1 MYFDLLPALPDV
13 LGLAN
18 LLALVVGV
26 IAGIVVGAMPG
37 LSATM
42 AISVLVP
49 FTFGLEPLVA
59 LGLMAG
65 IYNGAMYGG
74 AIPAILLRIPG
85 TPAAVATTFDGY
97 PMAQKGQGGFALQV
111 AVVSSAIGGIASAFA
126 LMLLAPP
133 LSKVTLLFGPAEVFW
148 VAVFA
153 LSSII
158 FLLGGNVVKGLIS
171 ACFGVF
177 VSVVGSDPIFGN
189 DRYTF
194 GQLELLDGISIV
206 ILLVGL
212 YALPPVIDLLES
224 PLKTE
229 GDASDKLGT
238 EPIWRSLPKMFRFWK
253 TWIRSSLIGIWIG
266 ILPGAGGSM
275 AAFMAYN
282 EARRTS
288 KTPETWGNGEPEGV
302 AASETANNA
311 DTAAAL
317 IPALTLGIP
326 GTAVAAVMLGGL
338 LIHGLQ
344 PGPMLFRDNPDIVF
358 GFMWQFL
365 FGAILLILLGGSLAT
380 NSFAKLLKLPRPLLG
395 SVIIVL
401 MLIGV
406 YSIHGRMFDVYLMLG
421 FGAVGYVMDKLEFPM
436 PPVVLGLILGA
447 FAEENLRLA
456 LRIGRGDWTVLFANT
471 TSLIL
476 VALTIA
482 VIVGPFAKRRFLDSR
497 RKKEF
502 DSELGDKTGMEE

>member
-1 MYFDLLPALPDV
+1 MYSDLLHALPDV
-13 LGLAN
+13 FAWTN
-18 LLALVVGV
+18 FAAVVIGV

-74 AIPAILLRIPG
+74 AIPAVLLRIPG

-97 PMAQKGQGGFALQV
+97 PMAQKGEGGFALQV
-111 AVVSSAIGGIASAFA
+111 AVVSSSIGGIASAFA

-133 LSKVTLLFGPAEVFW
+133 LSKVTLLFGPSEVFW
-148 VAVFA
+148 VAVFGLA
-153 LSSII
+153 SII
-158 FLLGGNVVKGLIS
+158 FLLGGNPVKGLIS

-177 VSVVGSDPIFGN
+177 VSVIGSDPIYGN
-189 DRYTF
+189 DRFTF
-194 GQLELLDGISIV
+194 GQLEMLDGINIV

-212 YALPPVIDLLES
+212 YALPPVIDLLET
-224 PLKTE
+224 PLKTD
-229 GDASDKLGT
+229 GVNSSKLGT
-238 EPIWRSLPKMFRFWK
+238 QSLWKALPRMKSYWK
-253 TWIRSSLIGIWIG
+253 TWLRGSLLGIWIG

-275 AAFMAYN
+275 AAFMSYN

-288 KTPETWGNGEPEGV
+288 KHPETWGEGEPEGV
-302 AASETANNA
+302 AAAEVANNA
-311 DTAAAL
+311 DTASAL

-338 LIHGLQ
+338 LVHGLQ
-344 PGPMLFRDNPDIVF
+344 PGPMLFRDNPDVVF

-365 FGAILLILLGGSLAT
+365 FGAILLVLLGGSLAT
-380 NSFAKLLKLPRPLLG
+380 NSFARLLNLPRPLLG

-421 FGAVGYVMDKLEFPM
+421 FGAIGWVMDRLKFPL
-436 PPVVLGLILGA
+436 PPVVLGLILGG

-456 LRIGRGDWTVLFANT
+456 LRIGRGDPMVLFQNW

-476 VALTIA
+476 VALTVA
-482 VIVGPFAKRRFLDSR
+482 VVVGPTLKKRFIDSR
-497 RKKEF
+497 KKA
-502 DSELGDKTGMEE
+502 

>member
-1 MYFDLLPALPDV
+1 MYGDLIHALPEV
-13 LGLAN
+13 FAFSN
-18 LLALVVGV
+18 FAAVVIGV

-49 FTFGLEPLVA
+49 FTFGLQPLVA

-74 AIPAILLRIPG
+74 AIPAVLLRIPG

-97 PMAQKGQGGFALQV
+97 PMAQKGEGGFALQV
-111 AVVSSAIGGIASAFA
+111 AVVSSSIGGIASAFA

-133 LSKVTLLFGPAEVFW
+133 LSKVTLLFGPSEVFW
-148 VAVFA
+148 VAVFGLA
-153 LSSII
+153 SII
-158 FLLGGNVVKGLIS
+158 FLLGGNPIKGLIS

-177 VSVVGSDPIFGN
+177 VSVIGSDPIYGN
-189 DRYTF
+189 DRFTF
-194 GQLELLDGISIV
+194 GQLELLDGINIV

-212 YALPPVIDLLES
+212 YALPPVIDLLET
-224 PLKTE
+224 PLKTD
-229 GDASDKLGT
+229 GVSSSSLGT
-238 EPIWRSLPKMFRFWK
+238 EPIWKALPRMKSFWK
-253 TWIRSSLIGIWIG
+253 TWFRGSLIGIWIG

-275 AAFMAYN
+275 AAFMSYN

-288 KTPETWGNGEPEGV
+288 KHPERWGEGEPEGV
-302 AASETANNA
+302 AAAETANNA
-311 DTAAAL
+311 DTASAL

-338 LIHGLQ
+338 LVHGLQ

-365 FGAILLILLGGSLAT
+365 FGAILLVLLGGSLAT
-380 NSFAKLLKLPRPLLG
+380 NSFARLLNLPRPLLG

-421 FGAVGYVMDKLEFPM
+421 FGAIGWVMDKLKFPL
-436 PPVVLGLILGA
+436 PPVVLGLILGG

-456 LRIGRGDWTVLFANT
+456 LRIGRGDWLVLFQNT

-476 VALTIA
+476 VGLTVA
-482 VIVGPFAKRRFLDSR
+482 VVVGPTLKKRFIDSR
-497 RKKEF
+497 KE
-502 DSELGDKTGMEE
+502 G

>member
-1 MYFDLLPALPDV
+1 MYSDLLHALPNV
-13 LGLAN
+13 LEWTNFA
-18 LLALVVGV
+18 AVVIGV
-26 IAGIVVGAMPG
+26 IAGIIVGAMPG

-74 AIPAILLRIPG
+74 AIPAVLLRIPG

-97 PMAQKGQGGFALQV
+97 PMAQKGEGGFALQV
-111 AVVSSAIGGIASAFA
+111 AVISSAIGGIASAFA

-133 LSKVTLLFGPAEVFW
+133 LSKVTLLFGPSEVFW
-148 VAVFA
+148 VAVFGLA
-153 LSSII
+153 SII
-158 FLLGGNVVKGLIS
+158 FLLGGNPVKGLIS
-171 ACFGVF
+171 AFFGVF
-177 VSVVGSDPIFGN
+177 VSVIGSDPIYGN
-189 DRYTF
+189 DRFTF
-194 GQLELLDGISIV
+194 GQLEILDGIHIV

-212 YALPPVIDLLES
+212 YALPPVIDLLET
-224 PLKTE
+224 PLKT
-229 GDASDKLGT
+229 GVDNSKLGA
-238 EPIWRSLPKMFRFWK
+238 ESIWKALPRMKGYWK
-253 TWIRSSLIGIWIG
+253 TWLRGSAIGIWIG

-275 AAFMAYN
+275 AAFMSYN
-282 EARRTS
+282 EARRSSTN
-288 KTPETWGNGEPEGV
+288 PDAWGEGEPEGV
-302 AASETANNA
+302 AAAEVANNA
-311 DTAAAL
+311 DTASAL

-338 LIHGLQ
+338 LVHGLQ
-344 PGPMLFRDNPDIVF
+344 PGPMLFRENPDIVF

-365 FGAILLILLGGSLAT
+365 FGAILLVLLGGSLAT
-380 NSFAKLLKLPRPLLG
+380 NSFAHLLNLPRPLLG

-421 FGAVGYVMDKLEFPM
+421 FGAIGWVMDRLKFPL
-436 PPVVLGLILGA
+436 PPVVLGLILGG

-456 LRIGRGDWTVLFANT
+456 LRIGRGDPMILFQNA

-476 VALTIA
+476 VALTLA
-482 VIVGPFAKRRFLDSR
+482 VIIGPTLKKRFINSR
-497 RKKEF
+497 
-502 DSELGDKTGMEE
+502 KTA

>member
-1 MYFDLLPALPDV
+1 MYGDLLHALPEV
-13 LGLAN
+13 LSLTNFLA
-18 LLALVVGV
+18 VTIGV
-26 IAGIVVGAMPG
+26 IAGIVVGALPG

-74 AIPAILLRIPG
+74 AIPAVLLRIPG
-85 TPAAVATTFDGY
+85 TPAAVATSFDGY
-97 PMAQKGQGGFALQV
+97 PMAQKGQGGYALQV
-111 AVVSSAIGGIASAFA
+111 AVVSSAFGGIASAFA

-148 VAVFA
+148 VAVFG
-153 LSSII
+153 LCSII
-158 FLLGGNVVKGLIS
+158 FLLGGSVVKGLIS

-177 VSVVGSDPIFGN
+177 VSVIGSDPILGT
-189 DRYTF
+189 DRFTF
-194 GQLELLDGISIV
+194 GYLELLDGVSIV

-229 GDASDKLGT
+229 TANDDLGT
-238 EPIWRSLPKMFRFWK
+238 EPIWKAMPRMVGYWK
-253 TWIRSSLIGIWIG
+253 TWLRGSLIGIWIG

-275 AAFMAYN
+275 AAFMSYN
-282 EARRTS
+282 EARRAS
-288 KTPETWGNGEPEGV
+288 KTPERWGEGEPEGV
-302 AASETANNA
+302 AAAEVANNA
-311 DTAAAL
+311 DTASAL

-344 PGPMLFRDNPDIVF
+344 PGPMLFRDNPDVVF

-365 FGAILLILLGGSLAT
+365 FGAILLIFLGGSLAT

-421 FGAVGYVMDKLEFPM
+421 FGAIGYVMDKLKFPL

-456 LRIGRGDWTVLFANT
+456 LRIGRGDWLVLFKNNT
-471 TSLIL
+471 SIVL
-476 VALTIA
+476 VLMTLA
-482 VIVGPFAKRRFLDSR
+482 VIFGPSLKKRFLSA
-497 RKKEF
+497 RKPDAKA
-502 DSELGDKTGMEE
+502 

>member
-1 MYFDLLPALPDV
+1 MYSDLLHALPNV
-13 LGLAN
+13 LEWAN
-18 LLALVVGV
+18 FAAVIIGV

-74 AIPAILLRIPG
+74 AIPAVLLRIPG

-97 PMAQKGQGGFALQV
+97 PMAQKGEGGFALQV
-111 AVVSSAIGGIASAFA
+111 AVISSAIGGIASAFA

-133 LSKVTLLFGPAEVFW
+133 LSKVTLLFGPSEVFW
-148 VAVFA
+148 VAVFGLA
-153 LSSII
+153 SII
-158 FLLGGNVVKGLIS
+158 FLLGGNPVKGLIS
-171 ACFGVF
+171 AFFGVF
-177 VSVVGSDPIFGN
+177 VSVIGSDPIYGN
-189 DRYTF
+189 DRFTF
-194 GQLELLDGISIV
+194 GQLEILDGIHIV

-212 YALPPVIDLLES
+212 YALPPVIDLLET
-224 PLKTE
+224 PLKT
-229 GDASDKLGT
+229 GVDNSKLGT
-238 EPIWRSLPKMFRFWK
+238 ESIWKALPRMKGYWK
-253 TWIRSSLIGIWIG
+253 TWLRGSAIGIWIG

-275 AAFMAYN
+275 AAFMSYN
-282 EARRTS
+282 EARRSSTN
-288 KTPETWGNGEPEGV
+288 PDAWGEGEPEGV
-302 AASETANNA
+302 AAAEVANNA
-311 DTAAAL
+311 DTASAL

-338 LIHGLQ
+338 LVHGLQ
-344 PGPMLFRDNPDIVF
+344 PGPMLFRENPDIVF

-365 FGAILLILLGGSLAT
+365 FGAILLVLLGGSLAT
-380 NSFAKLLKLPRPLLG
+380 NSFAHLLNLPRPLLG

-421 FGAVGYVMDKLEFPM
+421 FGAIGWVMDRLKFPL
-436 PPVVLGLILGA
+436 PPVVLGLILGG

-456 LRIGRGDWTVLFANT
+456 LRIGRGDPMILFQNT

-476 VALTIA
+476 VVLTIA
-482 VIVGPFAKRRFLDSR
+482 VIIGPTLKKRFINSR
-497 RKKEF
+497 KIA
-502 DSELGDKTGMEE
+502 

>member
-1 MYFDLLPALPDV
+1 MYSDLLHALPDV
-13 LGLAN
+13 FAWTN
-18 LLALVVGV
+18 FAAVVIGV

-74 AIPAILLRIPG
+74 AIPAVLLRIPG

-97 PMAQKGQGGFALQV
+97 PMAQKGEGGFALQV
-111 AVVSSAIGGIASAFA
+111 AVVSSSIGGIASAFA

-133 LSKVTLLFGPAEVFW
+133 LSKVTLLFGPSEVFW
-148 VAVFA
+148 VAVFGLA
-153 LSSII
+153 SII
-158 FLLGGNVVKGLIS
+158 FLLGGNPIKGLIS

-177 VSVVGSDPIFGN
+177 VSVIGSDPIYGN
-189 DRYTF
+189 DRFTF
-194 GQLELLDGISIV
+194 GQLEMLDGINIV

-212 YALPPVIDLLES
+212 YALPPVIDLLET
-224 PLKTE
+224 PLKTD
-229 GDASDKLGT
+229 GVNSSKLGT
-238 EPIWRSLPKMFRFWK
+238 EPIWKALPRMNYWK
-253 TWIRSSLIGIWIG
+253 TWLRGSFLGIWIG

-275 AAFMAYN
+275 AAFMSYN

-288 KTPETWGNGEPEGV
+288 KHPETWGEGEPEGV
-302 AASETANNA
+302 AAAEVANNA
-311 DTAAAL
+311 DTASAL

-338 LIHGLQ
+338 LVHGLQ

-365 FGAILLILLGGSLAT
+365 FGAILLVLLGGSLAT
-380 NSFAKLLKLPRPLLG
+380 NSFARLLNLPRPLLG

-421 FGAVGYVMDKLEFPM
+421 FGAIGWVMDRLKFPL
-436 PPVVLGLILGA
+436 PPVVLGLILGG

-456 LRIGRGDWTVLFANT
+456 LRIGRGDPLVLFQNT

-476 VALTIA
+476 VALTVA
-482 VIVGPFAKRRFLDSR
+482 VVVGPTLKKRFIDSR
-497 RKKEF
+497 KKA
-502 DSELGDKTGMEE
+502 

>member
-1 MYFDLLPALPDV
+1 MYSDLLNSLPVV
-13 LGLAN
+13 LTFTNFA
-18 LLALVVGV
+18 VVVIGV
-26 IAGIVVGAMPG
+26 LAGIIVGAMPG

-74 AIPAILLRIPG
+74 AIPAVLLRIPG

-97 PMAQKGQGGFALQV
+97 PMAQSGQGGYALQV
-111 AVVSSAIGGIASAFA
+111 AVVSSSIGGIMSAFA

-148 VAVFA
+148 VAVFG
-153 LSSII
+153 LCSII
-158 FLLGGNVVKGLIS
+158 FLLGGNPVKGLIS

-177 VSVVGSDPIFGN
+177 VSVIGSDPIFGV
-189 DRYTF
+189 DRFTF

-212 YALPPVIDLLES
+212 YALPPVIDLLET

-229 GDASDKLGT
+229 TDASKLGT
-238 EPIWRSLPKMFRFWK
+238 EPIWKTLPRMKSYIK
-253 TWIRSSLIGIWIG
+253 TWIRGGIIGVWIG

-275 AAFMAYN
+275 AAFMSYN

-288 KTPETWGNGEPEGV
+288 KNPENWGKGEPEGV
-302 AASETANNA
+302 AASEVANNA

-338 LIHGLQ
+338 LVHGLQ
-344 PGPMLFRDNPDIVF
+344 PGPMLFRENPDVVF

-365 FGAILLILLGGSLAT
+365 FGAILLVFLGGSLAT
-380 NSFAKLLKLPRPLLG
+380 NSFARLLNLPRPLLG

-406 YSIHGRMFDVYLMLG
+406 YSINERMFDVYLMLG
-421 FGAVGYVMDKLEFPM
+421 FGAIGYLMDKMKFPL
-436 PPVVLGLILGA
+436 PPVVLGLILGG

-456 LRIGRGDWTVLFANT
+456 LRIGRNDPSVLFQNT
-471 TSLIL
+471 TSLVL
-476 VALTIA
+476 VFLTLA
-482 VIVGPFAKRRFLDSR
+482 VIVGPFLKRRFFDN
-497 RKKEF
+497 KKK
-502 DSELGDKTGMEE
+502 G

>member
-1 MYFDLLPALPDV
+1 MYSDLLHALPNV
-13 LGLAN
+13 LEWAN
-18 LLALVVGV
+18 FAAVIIGV

-74 AIPAILLRIPG
+74 AIPAVLLRIPG

-97 PMAQKGQGGFALQV
+97 PMAQKGEGGFALQV
-111 AVVSSAIGGIASAFA
+111 AVISSAIGGIASAFA

-133 LSKVTLLFGPAEVFW
+133 LSKVTLLFGPSEVFW
-148 VAVFA
+148 VAVFGLA
-153 LSSII
+153 SII
-158 FLLGGNVVKGLIS
+158 FLLGGNPVKGLIS
-171 ACFGVF
+171 AFFGVF
-177 VSVVGSDPIFGN
+177 VSVIGSDPIYGN
-189 DRYTF
+189 DRFTF
-194 GQLELLDGISIV
+194 GQLEILDGIHIV

-212 YALPPVIDLLES
+212 YALPPVIDLLET
-224 PLKTE
+224 PLKT
-229 GDASDKLGT
+229 GVDNSKLGT
-238 EPIWRSLPKMFRFWK
+238 ESIWKALPRMKGYWK
-253 TWIRSSLIGIWIG
+253 TWLRGSAIGIWIG

-275 AAFMAYN
+275 AAFMSYN
-282 EARRTS
+282 EARRSSTN
-288 KTPETWGNGEPEGV
+288 PDAWGEGEPEGV
-302 AASETANNA
+302 AAAEVANNA
-311 DTAAAL
+311 DTASAL

-338 LIHGLQ
+338 LVHGLQ
-344 PGPMLFRDNPDIVF
+344 PGPMLFRENPDIVF

-365 FGAILLILLGGSLAT
+365 FGAILLVLLGGSLAT
-380 NSFAKLLKLPRPLLG
+380 NSFAHLLNLPRPLLG

-406 YSIHGRMFDVYLMLG
+406 YSIHSRMFDVYLMLG
-421 FGAVGYVMDKLEFPM
+421 FGAIGWVMDRLKFPL
-436 PPVVLGLILGA
+436 PPVVLGLILGG

-456 LRIGRGDWTVLFANT
+456 LRIGRGDPMILVQNT
-471 TSLIL
+471 TSLVL
-476 VALTIA
+476 VVLTIA
-482 VIVGPFAKRRFLDSR
+482 VIIGPTLKKRFINSR
-497 RKKEF
+497 
-502 DSELGDKTGMEE
+502 KTA

>member
-1 MYFDLLPALPDV
+1 MYSELFHALPGV
-13 LGLAN
+13 LGFAN
-18 LLALVVGV
+18 LLAVTIGV
-26 IAGIVVGAMPG
+26 IAGVVVGALPG

-49 FTFGLEPLVA
+49 FTFGLSPLVA

-74 AIPAILLRIPG
+74 AIPAVLLRIPG

-97 PMAQKGQGGFALQV
+97 PMAQRGEGGFALQV
-111 AVVSSAIGGIASAFA
+111 ALVSSCIGGIASAFA

-133 LSKVTLLFGPAEVFW
+133 LSKLTLLFGPSEVFW
-148 VAVFA
+148 IAVFG
-153 LSSII
+153 LCSII
-158 FLLGGNVVKGLIS
+158 FLLGDNVVKGLIS

-177 VSVVGSDPIFGN
+177 VSVIGADPILGN
-189 DRYTF
+189 DRFTF
-194 GQLELLDGISIV
+194 DRLELLDGISIV

-212 YALPPVIDLLES
+212 YALPPVVDLLES
-224 PLKTE
+224 PLKSE
-229 GDASDKLGT
+229 NAACDNLGT
-238 EPIWRSLPKMFRFWK
+238 EPIWRTLPRMFRFWK
-253 TWIRSSLIGIWIG
+253 TWVRGSLIGIWIG

-275 AAFMAYN
+275 AAFMSYN
-282 EARRTS
+282 EARRVS

-302 AASETANNA
+302 AAAEVANNA

-344 PGPMLFRDNPDIVF
+344 PGPMLFRENPDIVF

-365 FGAILLILLGGSLAT
+365 FGAILLFFLGGSLAT

-395 SVIIVL
+395 SIIIVL

-406 YSIHGRMFDVYLMLG
+406 YSIHERMFDVYLMLG
-421 FGAVGYVMDKLEFPM
+421 FGVIGYVMDKLQFPL
-436 PPVVLGLILGA
+436 PPAVLGLILGS

-456 LRIGRGDWTVLFANT
+456 LRIGRDNWSVLFANT
-471 TSLIL
+471 TSQVL
-476 VALTIA
+476 VALTLA
-482 VIVGPFAKRRFLDSR
+482 VVFGPMIKRRLLG
-497 RKKEF
+497 RKPAASNK
-502 DSELGDKTGMEE
+502 

>member
-1 MYFDLLPALPDV
+1 MYSDLLQALPNV
-13 LGLAN
+13 LEWTNFA
-18 LLALVVGV
+18 AVIIGV
-26 IAGIVVGAMPG
+26 ISGIVVGAMPG

-74 AIPAILLRIPG
+74 AIPAVLLRIPG

-97 PMAQKGQGGFALQV
+97 PMAQKGEGGFALQV
-111 AVVSSAIGGIASAFA
+111 AVISSAIGGIASAFA

-133 LSKVTLLFGPAEVFW
+133 LSKVTLLFGPSEVFW
-148 VAVFA
+148 VAVFGLA
-153 LSSII
+153 SII
-158 FLLGGNVVKGLIS
+158 FLLGGNPVKGLIS
-171 ACFGVF
+171 AFFGVF
-177 VSVVGSDPIFGN
+177 VSVIGSDPIYGN
-189 DRYTF
+189 DRFTF
-194 GQLELLDGISIV
+194 GQLEILDGIHIV

-212 YALPPVIDLLES
+212 YALPPVIDLLET
-224 PLKTE
+224 PLRT
-229 GDASDKLGT
+229 GVDNSKLGT
-238 EPIWRSLPKMFRFWK
+238 ESIWKALPRMKGYWK
-253 TWIRSSLIGIWIG
+253 TWLRGSAIGIWIG

-275 AAFMAYN
+275 AAFMSYN
-282 EARRTS
+282 EARRSSTN
-288 KTPETWGNGEPEGV
+288 PDVWGKGEPEGV
-302 AASETANNA
+302 AAAEVANNA
-311 DTAAAL
+311 DTASAL

-338 LIHGLQ
+338 LVHGLQ
-344 PGPMLFRDNPDIVF
+344 PGPMLFRENPDIVF

-365 FGAILLILLGGSLAT
+365 FGAILLVLLGGSLAT
-380 NSFAKLLKLPRPLLG
+380 NSFAHLLNLPRPLLG

-421 FGAVGYVMDKLEFPM
+421 FGAIGWVMDRLKFPL
-436 PPVVLGLILGA
+436 PPVVLGLILGG

-456 LRIGRGDWTVLFANT
+456 LRIGRGDPMILFQNM

-482 VIVGPFAKRRFLDSR
+482 VIIGPTLKKRFINSR
-497 RKKEF
+497 
-502 DSELGDKTGMEE
+502 KTA

>member
-1 MYFDLLPALPDV
+1 MYGDLLHALPEV
-13 LGLAN
+13 LSLTNFLA
-18 LLALVVGV
+18 VTIGV
-26 IAGIVVGAMPG
+26 IAGIVVGALPG

-74 AIPAILLRIPG
+74 AIPAVLLRIPG
-85 TPAAVATTFDGY
+85 TPAAVATSFDGY
-97 PMAQKGQGGFALQV
+97 PMAQKGQGGYALQV
-111 AVVSSAIGGIASAFA
+111 AVVSSAFGGIASAFA

-148 VAVFA
+148 VAVFG
-153 LSSII
+153 LCSII
-158 FLLGGNVVKGLIS
+158 FLLGGSVVKGLIS

-177 VSVVGSDPIFGN
+177 VSVIGSDPILGT
-189 DRYTF
+189 DRFTF
-194 GQLELLDGISIV
+194 GYLELLDGVSIV

-229 GDASDKLGT
+229 TANDDLGT
-238 EPIWRSLPKMFRFWK
+238 EPIWKAMPRMIGYWK
-253 TWIRSSLIGIWIG
+253 TWLRGSLIGIWIG

-275 AAFMAYN
+275 AAFISYN
-282 EARRTS
+282 EARRAS
-288 KTPETWGNGEPEGV
+288 KTPERWGEGEPEGV
-302 AASETANNA
+302 AAAEVANNA
-311 DTAAAL
+311 DTASAL

-344 PGPMLFRDNPDIVF
+344 PGPMLFRDNPDVVF

-365 FGAILLILLGGSLAT
+365 FGAILLIFLGGSLAT

-421 FGAVGYVMDKLEFPM
+421 FGAIGYVMDKLKFPL

-456 LRIGRGDWTVLFANT
+456 LRIGRGDWLVLFKNNT
-471 TSLIL
+471 SIVL
-476 VALTIA
+476 VLMTLA
-482 VIVGPFAKRRFLDSR
+482 VIFGPSLKKRFLSA
-497 RKKEF
+497 RKPDAKA
-502 DSELGDKTGMEE
+502 

>member
-1 MYFDLLPALPDV
+1 MYSDLLHALPNV
-13 LGLAN
+13 LEWAN
-18 LLALVVGV
+18 FAAVIIGV

-74 AIPAILLRIPG
+74 AIPAVLLRIPG

-97 PMAQKGQGGFALQV
+97 PMAQKGEGGFALQV
-111 AVVSSAIGGIASAFA
+111 AVISSAIGGIASAFA

-133 LSKVTLLFGPAEVFW
+133 LSKVTLLFGPSEVFW
-148 VAVFA
+148 VAVFGLA
-153 LSSII
+153 SII
-158 FLLGGNVVKGLIS
+158 FLLGGNPVKGLIS
-171 ACFGVF
+171 AFFGVF
-177 VSVVGSDPIFGN
+177 VSVIGSDPIYGN
-189 DRYTF
+189 DRFTF
-194 GQLELLDGISIV
+194 GQLEILDGIHIV

-212 YALPPVIDLLES
+212 YALPPVIDLLET
-224 PLKTE
+224 PLKT
-229 GDASDKLGT
+229 GVDNSKLGT
-238 EPIWRSLPKMFRFWK
+238 ESIWKALPRMKGYWK
-253 TWIRSSLIGIWIG
+253 TWLRGSAIGIWIG

-275 AAFMAYN
+275 AAFMSYN
-282 EARRTS
+282 EARRSSTN
-288 KTPETWGNGEPEGV
+288 PDAWGEGEPEGV
-302 AASETANNA
+302 AAAEVANNA
-311 DTAAAL
+311 DTASAL

-338 LIHGLQ
+338 LVHGLQ
-344 PGPMLFRDNPDIVF
+344 PGPMLFRENPDIVF

-365 FGAILLILLGGSLAT
+365 FGAILLVLLGGSLAT
-380 NSFAKLLKLPRPLLG
+380 NSFAHLLNLPRPLLG

-421 FGAVGYVMDKLEFPM
+421 FGAIGWVMDRLKFPL
-436 PPVVLGLILGA
+436 PPVVLGLILGG

-456 LRIGRGDWTVLFANT
+456 LRIGRGDPMILFQNA

-476 VALTIA
+476 VALTLA
-482 VIVGPFAKRRFLDSR
+482 VIIGPTLKKRFINSR
-497 RKKEF
+497 
-502 DSELGDKTGMEE
+502 KTA

>member
-1 MYFDLLPALPDV
+1 MYSDLLQALPNV
-13 LGLAN
+13 LEWTNFA
-18 LLALVVGV
+18 AVIIGV

-74 AIPAILLRIPG
+74 AIPAVLLRIPG

-97 PMAQKGQGGFALQV
+97 PMAQKGEGGFALQV
-111 AVVSSAIGGIASAFA
+111 AVISSAIGGIASAFA

-133 LSKVTLLFGPAEVFW
+133 LSKVTLLFGPSEVFW
-148 VAVFA
+148 VAVFGLA
-153 LSSII
+153 SII
-158 FLLGGNVVKGLIS
+158 FLLGGNPVKGLIS
-171 ACFGVF
+171 AFFGVF
-177 VSVVGSDPIFGN
+177 VSVIGSDPIYGN
-189 DRYTF
+189 DRFTF
-194 GQLELLDGISIV
+194 GQLEILDGIHIV

-212 YALPPVIDLLES
+212 YALPPVIDLLET
-224 PLKTE
+224 PLRT
-229 GDASDKLGT
+229 GVDNSKLGT
-238 EPIWRSLPKMFRFWK
+238 ESIWKALPRMKGYWK
-253 TWIRSSLIGIWIG
+253 TWLRGSAIGIWIG

-275 AAFMAYN
+275 AAFMSYN
-282 EARRTS
+282 EARRSSTN
-288 KTPETWGNGEPEGV
+288 PEVWGEGEPEGV
-302 AASETANNA
+302 AAAEVANNA
-311 DTAAAL
+311 DTASAL

-338 LIHGLQ
+338 LVHGLQ
-344 PGPMLFRDNPDIVF
+344 PGPMLFRENPDIVF

-365 FGAILLILLGGSLAT
+365 FGAILLVLLGGSLAT
-380 NSFAKLLKLPRPLLG
+380 NSFAHLLNLPRPLLG

-421 FGAVGYVMDKLEFPM
+421 FGAIGWVMDRLKFPL
-436 PPVVLGLILGA
+436 PPVVLGLILGG

-456 LRIGRGDWTVLFANT
+456 LRIGRGDPMILFQNM

-482 VIVGPFAKRRFLDSR
+482 VIIGPTLKKRFINSR
-497 RKKEF
+497 
-502 DSELGDKTGMEE
+502 KTA

>member
-1 MYFDLLPALPDV
+1 MYSELLHALPEV
-13 LGLAN
+13 LTLTNFA
-18 LLALVVGV
+18 AVVVGV
-26 IAGIVVGAMPG
+26 IAGIIVGAMPG

-49 FTFGLEPLVA
+49 FTFGLSPLVA

-74 AIPAILLRIPG
+74 AIPAVLLRIPG

-97 PMAQKGQGGFALQV
+97 PMAQKGEGGFALQV
-111 AVVSSAIGGIASAFA
+111 AVVSSSIGGIASAIA

-148 VAVFA
+148 VAIFGLA
-153 LSSII
+153 SII
-158 FLLGGNVVKGLIS
+158 FLLGGNPVKGLIS

-177 VSVVGSDPIFGN
+177 VSMIGSDPIFGT
-189 DRYTF
+189 DRFTF
-194 GQLELLDGISIV
+194 GQLELLDGINIV

-212 YALPPVIDLLES
+212 YALPPVIDLLEV

-229 GDASDKLGT
+229 GVSGNKLGT
-238 EPIWRSLPKMFRFWK
+238 EPIWRALPRMTRFWK
-253 TWIRSSLIGIWIG
+253 TWIRSSIIGIWIG

-275 AAFMAYN
+275 AAFMSYN
-282 EARRTS
+282 EARRAS
-288 KTPETWGNGEPEGV
+288 KTPETWGKGEAEGV
-302 AASETANNA
+302 AAAETANNA
-311 DTAAAL
+311 DTASAL

-344 PGPMLFRDNPDIVF
+344 PGPMLFRDNPDVVF

-365 FGAILLILLGGSLAT
+365 FGAVLLVLLGGSLAT
-380 NSFAKLLKLPRPLLG
+380 NSFARLLNLPRPLLG

-401 MLIGV
+401 ILIGV
-406 YSIHGRMFDVYLMLG
+406 YSIHSRMFDVYLMLL
-421 FGAVGYVMDKLEFPM
+421 FGAIGYVMDKLRFPL
-436 PPVVLGLILGA
+436 PPVVLGLILGG

-456 LRIGRGDWTVLFANT
+456 LRIGRGDWSILFANT
-471 TSLIL
+471 TSLVI
-476 VALTIA
+476 VVLTVA
-482 VIVGPFAKRRFLDSR
+482 VIVGPMIKRHFS
-497 RKKEF
+497 KSGPAVAE
-502 DSELGDKTGMEE
+502 S